1 MNADNWDEGVLVILL
16 VLIAL
21 VMSVII
27 YQIQM
32 AV

>member
-1 MNADNWDEGVLVILL
+1 MNADNWDEGVLVFLL

-21 VMSVII
+21 VMGVIV
-27 YQIQM
+27 YQIQI